1 MNLRQTE
8 PESQLHKVV
17 RHSKNISLYIA
28 GDLKET
34 RSVEFIQQSFRA
46 LRNSIQVE
54 DWLPVQRFH
63 SALIALPADLKKNTM
78 RRNVQKTKER
88 LLVKT
93 FEFNIPSY

>member
-8 PESQLHKVV
+8 PESQLHEVV
-17 RHSKNISLYIA
+17 QYSKNISLYIA

-63 SALIALPADLKKNTM
+63 SALIALPADLK
-78 RRNVQKTKER
+78 
-88 LLVKT
+88 
-93 FEFNIPSY
+93 NIQ